1 MTKTPQDDFWSAH
14 DHQRPRINTYLTL
27 ALDHRFDELRT
38 VVTADLDTLADE
50 TRFELVVG
58 LVGALATITE
68 QAADAGGSS
77 IEDYLQQ
84 HLLDIE
90 EIINR
95 RDPRNPPV

>member
-1 MTKTPQDDFWSAH
+1 MTNTPQDDFWSAH
-14 DHQRPRINTYLTL
+14 DQQRPRINTYLTL

-68 QAADAGGSS
+68 QAADAGGTS
-77 IEDYLQQ
+77 IEGYLQQ

-95 RDPRNPPV
+95 RDPRHPPV